1 MINDLTSYNCCP
13 LLDKGTVSI
22 IVKSNG
28 HSHMKKFILGIII
41 GVALIVVFIYLGG
54 GNALKI
60 VGKKTIEIGERVEVY
75 EKAFKD
81 VAQGL
86 LEKEKRK

>member
-1 MINDLTSYNCCP
+1 
-13 LLDKGTVSI
+13 
-22 IVKSNG
+22 
-28 HSHMKKFILGIII
+28 MKKFILGIII
-41 GVALIVVFIYLGG
+41 GVAIILVFIYLGG
-54 GNALKI
+54 GATLQV

-86 LEKEKRK
+86 LAKEKGKQTTKENKEPVKQ